1 MKKVLYIL
9 TLLLAFATITS
20 AQAPWRAKL
29 YFHFTDSNNSRYT
42 DTLWFGFDQAGDIS
56 YQPELDELDTAIRY
70 NRAYINNPLVKS
82 QLNSKCGNM
91 RKDIREFK
99 PRETYFDIFTYG
111 KLDSITYDTIDY
123 IYIYDS
129 TQRISKAFIETYT
142 FDIRGAH
149 RNTHTISRDVW
160 QLLNNQISYYGFLV
174 NSENVLSNFIQHSFI
189 DTDCRNIPFDLTQV
203 NQLALV
209 LYYGWWVGANEHD
222 KTSLDVKIYPNPST
236 GLCQLTN
243 LPADQK
249 ISLSIKAIDGRVLSQ
264 YDLQQN
270 ESVIDLSNY
279 EAGVYYVTLTIGDKN
294 TNNSNKTIKIYKL

>member
-1 MKKVLYIL
+1 MKKVLHTI
-9 TLLLAFATITS
+9 TLLLVFATCAT

-29 YFHFTDSNNSRYT
+29 YFHFTDSNNTRYT

-56 YQPELDELDTAIRY
+56 YQPGLDELDTAIRY

-82 QLNSKCGNM
+82 QLNTKCGNM
-91 RKDIREFK
+91 RRDIREFK

-142 FDIRGAH
+142 FDIRTAH
-149 RNTHTISRDVW
+149 RNIHH
-160 QLLNNQISYYGFLV
+160 ISYDIANLNGNKWTYGGHSV
-174 NSENVLSNFIQHSFI
+174 NPANSLSDFIQHSFI

-203 NQLALV
+203 QHLALV
-209 LYYGWWVGANEHD
+209 LYYGWWVGTTERD

-236 GLCQLTN
+236 GLFQLAN
-243 LPADQK
+243 LPAEQNIT
-249 ISLSIKAIDGRVLSQ
+249 ISIYAVDGRILAH
-264 YDLQQN
+264 YDTQQN

-279 EAGVYYVTLTIGDKN
+279 ESGIYYVTLIGGDNN
-294 TNNSNKTIKIYKL
+294 TNQFYKTFKIYKL